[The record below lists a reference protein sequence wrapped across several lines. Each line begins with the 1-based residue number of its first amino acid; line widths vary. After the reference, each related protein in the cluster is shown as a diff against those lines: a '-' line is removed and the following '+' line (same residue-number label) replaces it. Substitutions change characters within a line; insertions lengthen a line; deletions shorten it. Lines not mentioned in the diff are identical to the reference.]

1 MKIAVI
7 IPSYRVSQKVLS
19 VIDRIGPEVSGIF
32 VVDDKCPEGSGE
44 LVKKQC
50 RDPRVKVIF
59 QEKNE
64 GVGGATLRGFLA
76 AARDFQVLV
85 KLDGDGQMDPSLI
98 SRLVRPILQGK
109 ADYCKGNRFHSP
121 RALAGMPLVRVVGNA
136 GMGFLAKI
144 TTGYWNI
151 SDPTN
156 GFLALQSSLLP
167 YLDTDRIAKRY
178 FFEND
183 LLFRLGLV
191 RAAVADMPMQA
202 LYADEKSGLSV
213 THSLFSF
220 PGKFFIRF
228 LKRLGYRYFMRDFN
242 IGSVLLAMGSPL
254 FVFGLLFGLYHWLE
268 SNRTGVLASSGTVM
282 LSALPTLLGFQM
294 LTFAMIYDVLLTP
307 RDPIH
312 PSLEP

>member
-7 IPSYRVSQKVLS
+7 IPSYRVADKILD
-19 VIDRIGPEVSGIF
+19 VIARIGPEVSGIF
-32 VVDDKCPEGSGE
+32 VVDDKCPEESGRT
-44 LVKKQC
+44 VAQNC

-64 GVGGATLRGFLA
+64 GVGGATLRGFKEA
-76 AARDFQVLV
+76 AKDFEVLV
-85 KLDGDGQMDPSLI
+85 KLDGDGQMDPTLI
-98 SRLVRPILQGK
+98 PRLVRPILQGK
-109 ADYCKGNRFHSP
+109 ADYSKGNRFHSP
-121 RALAGMPLVRVVGNA
+121 RALEGMPLVRLIGNA
-136 GMGFLAKI
+136 GIGFLAKI

-156 GFLALQSSLLP
+156 GFLALHSSLLP
-167 YLDTDRIAKRY
+167 LLETDRIAKRY

-191 RAAVADMPMQA
+191 RATVSDMPMQA
-202 LYADEKSGLSV
+202 LYGDEKSGLSV

-220 PGKFFIRF
+220 PGKFLVRF
-228 LKRLGYRYFMRDFN
+228 VKRIGYRYFLRDFN
-242 IGSVLLAMGSPL
+242 IGSVLLITGLML
-254 FVFGLLFGLYHWLE
+254 FLFGICFGGYHWVE
-268 SNRTGVLASSGTVM
+268 SNRTGVVASSGTVM
-282 LSALPTLLGFQM
+282 LSALPILLGFQM
-294 LTFAMIYDVLLTP
+294 LTFAMIFDVLQTP

>member
-7 IPSYRVSQKVLS
+7 IPSYRVSQKVLG

-32 VVDDKCPEGSGE
+32 VVDDKCPEQSGE
-44 LVKKQC
+44 MVKKQC
-50 RDPRVKVIF
+50 RDPRVKVIL

-76 AARDFQVLV
+76 AAKDFQVLV
-85 KLDGDGQMDPSLI
+85 KLDGDGQMDPALI
-98 SRLVRPILQGK
+98 PRLVRPLLQGR

-121 RALAGMPLVRVVGNA
+121 RALAGMPLVRVIGNA
-136 GMGFLAKI
+136 GIGFLAKI

-156 GFLALQSSLLP
+156 GFIALHSSLLP
-167 YLDTDRIAKRY
+167 YLDTERIAKRY

-191 RAAVADMPMQA
+191 RAAVSDMPMQA

-220 PGKFFIRF
+220 PGKFLVRF

-254 FVFGLLFGLYHWLE
+254 FVFGLFFGLHHWLE